1 VKAACTVWVGAK
13 GVKASD
19 LSTFLLDSTHASK
32 YLLDS
37 WKKIRKFGGLATGI
51 TSNINRILDTPEVAD
66 VLSNSEFVV
75 LLKQPAGVMERLQEL
90 LGISREELRFVE
102 RSDPGCGLIKHGNA
116 LIPFDASVEARMELY
131 QLYSTNFHEGSKWD
145 VSRT

>member
-1 VKAACTVWVGAK
+1 MKAACAVWVGAK

-19 LSTFLLDSTHASK
+19 LSTFLLNSAHAAK

-37 WKKIRKFGGLATGI
+37 WKRIRKFGGLVTGI
-51 TSNINRILDTPEVAD
+51 TSNINLILDTPEVAD

-75 LLKQPAGVMERLQEL
+75 LLKQPSAAFGRLQEL

-102 RSDPGCGLIKHGNA
+102 RSEPGCGLMKHGNA
-116 LIPFDASVEARMELY
+116 LIPFDISVGKEKKLY

-145 VSRT
+145 VSGK

>member
-19 LSTFLLDSTHASK
+19 LSTLLLDSPHAAK

-51 TSNINRILDTPEVAD
+51 TSNINRVMDTPEMAD

-75 LLKQPAGVMERLQEL
+75 LLKQPAVALERLQEL
-90 LGISREELRFVE
+90 LGVSREELRFVE
-102 RSDPGCGLIKHGNA
+102 RSDSGCGLIKHGNA
-116 LIPFDASVEARMELY
+116 LIPFDISIEKDKKLY
-131 QLYSTNFHEGSKWD
+131 SCYSTNFHEGSNWD
-145 VSRT
+145 VSRV

>member
-19 LSTFLLDSTHASK
+19 LSTLLLDSPHAAK

-51 TSNINRILDTPEVAD
+51 TSNINRVMDTPEMAD

-75 LLKQPAGVMERLQEL
+75 LLKQPAVALERLQEL
-90 LGISREELRFVE
+90 
-102 RSDPGCGLIKHGNA
+102 
-116 LIPFDASVEARMELY
+116 
-131 QLYSTNFHEGSKWD
+131 
-145 VSRT
+145 